1 MTEIKKVVQRI
12 YEFDLSNCELE
23 DGNEMI
29 NTDHG
34 NEFVNTFVLRDMD
47 KGIIVTPGGYS
58 KGLMYKSTNG
68 GEFYNPTD
76 WLPDLVDF
84 SLNIYGLKKNAFY
97 RVTVIGRNAR
107 KYNRLTDVTENRKL
121 EVTDDS
127 QVLLINADLSDNMN
141 NKEYS
146 GIFRASN
153 VEHNLY
159 FSLGKIY
166 INNIIIDEVEL
177 VKDDTTEV
185 AIENDVEFDSGK
197 SNIVAYGVFS
207 PNTLNNN
214 NGRYSEL
221 ERITGKGL
229 SLYYDKTDNK
239 YILERDNIE
248 DTINSSFTNAN
259 YVVDIN
265 FNKAP
270 YASYVITDI
279 SADISTNTLKQGYI
293 KFQIYD
299 NGKAV
304 KYDRANGRF
313 TFTVTKIL

>member
-47 KGIIVTPGGYS
+47 KGIIVTPSGYS
-58 KGLMYKSTNG
+58 KGLMYKSTNN

-97 RVTVIGRNAR
+97 RVTVVGRNVR
-107 KYNRLTDVTENRKL
+107 KYNRLIDVTDNRKL

-127 QVLLINADLSDNMN
+127 QVLLINADLSDSMTNT
-141 NKEYS
+141 EFS
-146 GIFRASN
+146 GIFRATS

-177 VKDDTTEV
+177 VKDTIEEEV
-185 AIENDVEFDSGK
+185 VSNDVELDSGK

-207 PNTLNNN
+207 PKTLNESNS
-214 NGRYSEL
+214 RYSEL

-229 SLYYDKTDNK
+229 SLFYDKTDNK

-248 DTINSSFTNAN
+248 DTVRASFTNAN
-259 YVVDIN
+259 YLIDIN

-270 YASYVITDI
+270 YASYIITDI
-279 SADISTNTLKQGYI
+279 SADISANTLKQGYI
-293 KFQIYD
+293 KFQIFD
-299 NGKAV
+299 SGEAV

-313 TFTVTKIL
+313 TFIITKIL